1 MFQTLFDSM
10 EYLITSLLYL
20 VVAVVVALVAISLL
34 IKSMK
39 SKAVSKKEIIKN
51 NNINIKKRP
60 NYVTG
65 SYIDNDGCYTVGDDV
80 YEAETIRSFS
90 NFDESNYTVS
100 VIEQKCPKCNVWLT
114 HYCYGKY
121 QCSNC
126 GFIDIYREDPL
137 NN

>member
-20 VVAVVVALVAISLL
+20 VVAVVIAVVAISFL

-39 SKAVSKKEIIKN
+39 GKAVSKKEIIKN

-65 SYIDNDGCYTVGDDV
+65 SYIDNDEFLLFNYNDLS
-80 YEAETIRSFS
+80 SF
-90 NFDESNYTVS
+90 
-100 VIEQKCPKCNVWLT
+100 
-114 HYCYGKY
+114 
-121 QCSNC
+121 
-126 GFIDIYREDPL
+126 
-137 NN
+137 NNL

>member
-1 MFQTLFDSM
+1 M
-10 EYLITSLLYL
+10 EYLISSLLYL
-20 VVAVVVALVAISLL
+20 VLALIAIFLV

-39 SKAVSKKEIIKN
+39 GKVVSKKEIIKN
-51 NNINIKKRP
+51 NNIDIKKTP

-65 SYIDNDGCYTVGDDV
+65 SYIDNDGYYTVGDDV

-90 NFDESNYTVS
+90 SFDESNYTVS

-114 HYCYGKY
+114 HHCYGKY

>member
-10 EYLITSLLYL
+10 EYLIASLLYL
-20 VVAVVVALVAISLL
+20 VVAVVAISFV

-39 SKAVSKKEIIKN
+39 GKAVSKKEIIKN
-51 NNINIKKRP
+51 NNINIKKTP

-65 SYIDNDGCYTVGDDV
+65 SYIDNDGCYTAGDNV
-80 YEAETIRSFS
+80 YEAETIRRYSSFKDS
-90 NFDESNYTVS
+90 DYTVS
-100 VIEQKCPKCNVWLT
+100 VIEKKCPKCNVWLA
-114 HYCYGKY
+114 HHCYGKY

-137 NN
+137 NY

>member
-1 MFQTLFDSM
+1 M
-10 EYLITSLLYL
+10 EYFLL
-20 VVAVVVALVAISLL
+20 ALVAIFFLL
-34 IKSMK
+34 KWTK
-39 SKAVSKKEIIKN
+39 SKAVSEKEMIN
-51 NNINIKKRP
+51 NDNIVINKTP

-65 SYIDNDGCYTVGDDV
+65 SFIDDEGNYTVGVDV
-80 YEAETIRSFS
+80 YEAESLSKFSSFKK
-90 NFDESNYTVS
+90 SNYTVN

>member
-1 MFQTLFDSM
+1 MSNSFLSNNNQNTSKSFIGQYEGIQDQNGLII
-10 EYLITSLLYL
+10 EENYLDVKPT
-20 VVAVVVALVAISLL
+20 
-34 IKSMK
+34 
-39 SKAVSKKEIIKN
+39 

>member
-1 MFQTLFDSM
+1 MD
-10 EYLITSLLYL
+10 L
-20 VVAVVVALVAISLL
+20 V
-34 IKSMK
+34 KQF
-39 SKAVSKKEIIKN
+39 
-51 NNINIKKRP
+51 R
-60 NYVTG
+60 

-114 HYCYGKY
+114 HHCYGKY

>member
-1 MFQTLFDSM
+1 MQFKNLFDSPKF
-10 EYLITSLLYL
+10 I
-20 VVAVVVALVAISLL
+20 IN
-34 IKSMK
+34 
-39 SKAVSKKEIIKN
+39 IKN

-114 HYCYGKY
+114 HHCYGKY

-126 GFIDIYREDPL
+126 GFIDILRFENFGFQRHL
-137 NN
+137 HELKV